1 MNYFTVNELKKIYF
15 EYFVNECG
23 FKKIPDYS
31 LVPQTDNSV
40 LFTPAGMHPL
50 IPYLTGEYNHPMGNK
65 LVNTQR
71 VVRTG
76 AINKVG
82 EDFYLTFFEL
92 FGAWIINEY
101 SKEDILAKV
110 LQFITSE
117 SYLGIPK
124 EQIYITY
131 FAGNQ
136 LLDKDA
142 NTLMAWTKNGVAEDH
157 LYPTTKNWKGPYSKK
172 NICGPNTK
180 IYYDTNKEKCS
191 KDCNLHCNCGK
202 YVELWD
208 IVFFD
213 YILQENEIKENPNA
227 CIDMGAGV
235 ERIATLVQDTP
246 TIYET
251 DELTRIV
258 ATIENLEKNSSFKY
272 SREFLKKRRI
282 VADHLRC
289 ACFIVGDETTT
300 LPSNKGRGY
309 VLRKIIRRA
318 INNLDQIGLDLYSY
332 KLIIAQIIDLYSS
345 TYPLLNE
352 KREYIIDQL
361 SAEYHMYKLNLE
373 KNILHVKK
381 YLCNKGTA
389 SSDEIKMLCDR
400 YGVPIN
406 IIMDIIDKNKI
417 LDREMEK

>member
-1 MNYFTVNELKKIYF
+1 MNYFTVNDLKKIFF

-31 LVPQTDNSV
+31 LVPKTDNSV

-50 IPYLTGEYNHPMGNK
+50 IPYLIGEHKHPMGNK
-65 LVNTQR
+65 LVNVQR

-76 AINKVG
+76 AINRVG
-82 EDFYLTFFEL
+82 DDFFLTFFEL
-92 FGAWIINEY
+92 FGAWITNEY

-117 SYLGIPK
+117 LYLDIPK

-136 LLDKDA
+136 LLGKDTD
-142 NTLMAWTKNGVAEDH
+142 TLMAWEKNGIDKEH
-157 LYPTTKNWKGPYSKK
+157 LCPTTKNWKGPYSKR
-172 NICGPNTK
+172 NICGPNTR

-191 KDCNLHCNCGK
+191 PDCNVQCNCGK

-213 YILQENEIKENPNA
+213 YILQENEIRENPNA

-235 ERIATLVQDTP
+235 ERMATLVQDTP

-251 DELTRIV
+251 DELKRIV
-258 ATIENLEKNSSFKY
+258 NVIENLEKNSHFMNDGESL
-272 SREFLKKRRI
+272 RKRRI
-282 VADHLRC
+282 IADHLRC
-289 ACFIVGDETTT
+289 ACFIVGDETAT

-332 KLIIAQIIDLYSS
+332 KLIIAQIIELYS
-345 TYPLLNE
+345 LN
-352 KREYIIDQL
+352 Y
-361 SAEYHMYKLNLE
+361 YK
-373 KNILHVKK
+373 
-381 YLCNKGTA
+381 
-389 SSDEIKMLCDR
+389 
-400 YGVPIN
+400 
-406 IIMDIIDKNKI
+406 
-417 LDREMEK
+417 

>member
-1 MNYFTVNELKKIYF
+1 MNYFTVNELKNKYF

-31 LVPQTDNSV
+31 LVPKTDNSV

-50 IPYLTGEYNHPMGNK
+50 IPYLTGEYEHPMGNK

-92 FGAWIINEY
+92 FGAWSINEY
-101 SKEDILAKV
+101 SKEEIIEKV
-110 LQFITSE
+110 LNFISSE
-117 SYLGIPK
+117 LYLGIPK

-136 LLDKDA
+136 LLGKD
-142 NTLMAWTKNGVAEDH
+142 NDTLMAWEKNGISKNH
-157 LYPTTKNWKGPYSKK
+157 LYPTERNWKGPYSQK
-172 NICGPNTK
+172 NICGPNTR

-191 KDCNLHCNCGK
+191 QECNVHCKCGK
-202 YVELWD
+202 YIELWD

-213 YILQENEIKENPNA
+213 YVLQEDGLKENPNA
-227 CIDMGAGV
+227 SIDIGAGV
-235 ERIATLVQDTP
+235 ERIATLVQNTP

-251 DELTRIV
+251 DDLAKIV
-258 ATIENLEKNSSFKY
+258 DNIKNLEKNNFLRDSD
-272 SREFLKKRRI
+272 EFSKQRRI

-300 LPSNKGRGY
+300 LPSSKGRGY
-309 VLRKIIRRA
+309 VLRKVIRRA
-318 INNLDQIGLDLYSY
+318 INNLDQIGLDLDSY
-332 KLIIAQIIDLYSS
+332 KLIINQIIDLYSS

-352 KREYIIDQL
+352 KRKYITDQL

-381 YLCNKGTA
+381 YVCNKNNI
-389 SSDEIKMLCDR
+389 SNEDINMLCDR

-406 IIMDIIDKNKI
+406 IIMGIIQNNKI
-417 LDREMEK
+417 LDEEMDR